1 MGTNVAMQGK
11 VKWFSVE
18 KGYGY
23 IAGNGI
29 PDHYFNI
36 RDVHGAE
43 LPGNGDV
50 VTFES
55 SPGKKGPR
63 AKSVVISAKATATE
77 RAARSGDDRDTCAHC
92 GKKMVPRLVT
102 YQGTPQKSLCPYCG
116 EIHKDF
122 RSSWCYIATAVYG
135 DYYAPEVIALRRFRD
150 ETLSRSIAGR
160 LFIAA
165 YYRFS
170 PPLAAYF
177 SRRRRL
183 AAVVRPLLTTVA
195 CRYE

>member
-1 MGTNVAMQGK
+1 MQGM

-102 YQGTPQKSLCPYCG
+102 YQGAPQKSLCPYCG

-150 ETLSRSIAGR
+150 ETLVRSAPGR
-160 LFIAA
+160 VLVAL
-165 YYRFS
+165 YYRAS
-170 PPLAAYF
+170 PPIAKYLVGQ
-177 SRRRRL
+177 RRL
-183 AAVVRPLLTTVA
+183 ACAVRWLLDPLA
-195 CRYE
+195 GRYG